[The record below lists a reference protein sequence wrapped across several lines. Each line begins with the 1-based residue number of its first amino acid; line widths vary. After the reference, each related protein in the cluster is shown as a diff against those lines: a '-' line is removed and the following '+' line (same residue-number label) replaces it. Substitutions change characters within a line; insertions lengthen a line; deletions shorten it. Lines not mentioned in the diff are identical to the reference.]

1 MPPSGSVMRRR
12 TGEPRDL
19 VSHARRRGKTASRRR
34 TPGTLGVTLGPR
46 DRVVA
51 VGALGSPRRARH
63 LASPPSVQ
71 RAVRQGRGMGVQTR
85 RLVAAV
91 VGRLR
96 RLVAAGVAMVDRTR
110 LLVEAVVAAQ
120 VRPMVEAAASHLVV
134 GAAPFPFVGRVVR
147 RQLPLLLLPL
157 LVAEAAVEA
166 PLPTSLAGIRSLVTI
181 RP

>member
-1 MPPSGSVMRRR
+1 
-12 TGEPRDL
+12 
-19 VSHARRRGKTASRRR
+19 
-34 TPGTLGVTLGPR
+34 
-46 DRVVA
+46 
-51 VGALGSPRRARH
+51 
-63 LASPPSVQ
+63 
-71 RAVRQGRGMGVQTR
+71 MGVQTR

-96 RLVAAGVAMVDRTR
+96 RLVAAGVAMVDRPR
-110 LLVEAVVAAQ
+110 LLVEAVVVAQ

-134 GAAPFPFVGRVVR
+134 GAAPSPFVGRVVR